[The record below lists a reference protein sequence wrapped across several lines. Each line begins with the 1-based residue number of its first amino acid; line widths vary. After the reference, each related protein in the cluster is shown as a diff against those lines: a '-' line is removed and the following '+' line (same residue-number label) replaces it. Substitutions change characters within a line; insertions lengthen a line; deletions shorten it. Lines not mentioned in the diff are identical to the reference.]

1 MTREAAAMAVRR
13 LAKGMFGI
21 SILGVGGW
29 TMVDTYV
36 SSEGAPAA
44 INSEVQSVRAPLDGY
59 VSLKPLKLGSMVESG
74 QEIVELRPASS
85 DADGDTES
93 ELATLRDEI
102 ATMEALVKTLRE
114 QSNAYRDARVEQL
127 ELEVTQSEAKLSAAK
142 AEEKSQAAIRDRQ
155 EQLLAGG
162 YALKG
167 TAEAALEASNRAA
180 LDRKAAEQ
188 ALQARRVELDAARKG
203 TFVGDGYNDSFYSRQ
218 RADEVALKLIELK
231 AELARQQARHDS
243 VNNEKT
249 GAVAGTAGGRV
260 VLRAMGSGRIWN
272 VAVNQGQ
279 FVRRGDTVLEIAD
292 CGRLL
297 VNASGAKRE
306 YAEIRRGDAASFHF
320 DGHDSTWS
328 GTVSWAG
335 AAGQG
340 ILATSQVAFRPQT
353 PVDARYSFM
362 VTLDDTPDLR
372 SSCPVGA
379 PGRITFGPNSGAP
392 PIRSAALESI
402 GHYLSGV
409 SAAFAQHAQPSQ
421 TRP

>member
-1 MTREAAAMAVRR
+1 MAVRR
-13 LAKGMFGI
+13 LAKGLFGI

-36 SSEGAPAA
+36 SSEGAPAV

-59 VSLKPLKLGSMVESG
+59 VSLKALKLGSIIGSG
-74 QEIVELRPASS
+74 EEIAELRPASS
-85 DADGDTES
+85 EADGGTES
-93 ELATLRDEI
+93 ELAALRDEI
-102 ATMEALVKTLRE
+102 ATMASLVKTLRE

-127 ELEVTQSEAKLSAAK
+127 ELEVTQSEAKLEAAK

-155 EQLLAGG
+155 EQLLASG

-167 TAEAALEASNRAA
+167 TAEAAREASSRAA

-188 ALQARRVELDAARKG
+188 ALQARGVELDAARKG

-218 RADEVALKLIELK
+218 RADEVELKLIELK
-231 AELARQQARHDS
+231 AQLARQQARLDS
-243 VNNEKT
+243 VNGDKT

-272 VAVNQGQ
+272 IAVNQGQ
-279 FVRRGDTVLEIAD
+279 FVRRGDTLLDIAD

-306 YAEIRRGDAASFHF
+306 YAEIRRGDTASFHL
-320 DGHDSTWS
+320 DGQDSAWS
-328 GTVSWAG
+328 GAVSWAG

-340 ILATSQVAFRPQT
+340 MLATSQVAFRPQT
-353 PVDARYSFM
+353 PADARYSFM
-362 VTLDDTPDLR
+362 VTLEDTPELR
-372 SSCPVGA
+372 SGCPVGA
-379 PGRITFGPNSGAP
+379 PGRVTFGPSSGAP
-392 PIRSAALESI
+392 PIRFAALESI
-402 GHYLSGV
+402 GQYLSGV
-409 SAAFAQHAQPSQ
+409 SSAFAQHVQPGQ

>member
-1 MTREAAAMAVRR
+1 
-13 LAKGMFGI
+13 
-21 SILGVGGW
+21 
-29 TMVDTYV
+29 
-36 SSEGAPAA
+36 
-44 INSEVQSVRAPLDGY
+44 VQSVRAPLDGY
-59 VSLKPLKLGSMVESG
+59 VSLKAPKLGSIIGSG
-74 QEIVELRPASS
+74 EEIVELRPASS
-85 DADGDTES
+85 EADGGTES
-93 ELATLRDEI
+93 ELAALRDEI
-102 ATMEALVKTLRE
+102 ATMASLVKTLRE

-127 ELEVTQSEAKLSAAK
+127 ELEVTQSEAKLEAAK

-167 TAEAALEASNRAA
+167 TAEAAREASNRAA

-218 RADEVALKLIELK
+218 RADEVELKLIELK
-231 AELARQQARHDS
+231 AQLARQQARLDS
-243 VNNEKT
+243 VNDEKT
-249 GAVAGTAGGRV
+249 GVVAGTAGGRV
-260 VLRAMGSGRIWN
+260 VLRAIGSGRIWN

-279 FVRRGDTVLEIAD
+279 FVRRGDTLLEIAD

-306 YAEIRRGDAASFHF
+306 YAEIRRGDTASFHL
-320 DGHDSTWS
+320 DGQDSAW
-328 GTVSWAG
+328 GGAVSWAG

-340 ILATSQVAFRPQT
+340 MLATSQVALRPQT
-353 PVDARYSFM
+353 PADARYSFM
-362 VTLDDTPDLR
+362 VTLEDTPDLH

-379 PGRITFGPNSGAP
+379 PGRVTFGPSSGAP
-392 PIRSAALESI
+392 PFRLAALESI
-402 GHYLSGV
+402 GQYLSGV
-409 SAAFAQHAQPSQ
+409 SSAFAQHVQPGQ